1 MTFPEM
7 SISEVR
13 VVECMGAMFGALTLL
28 ALWKI
33 GAHLSSL
40 AQRGR
45 ELREV
50 LDSIELQLT
59 TARRVKG
66 W

>member
-1 MTFPEM
+1 MTLSDMP
-7 SISEVR
+7 ITEVR
-13 VVECMGAMFGALTLL
+13 TIEWMAVAFGALVVL

-40 AQRGR
+40 AQRNH

-50 LDSIELQLT
+50 LDSIELLLT
-59 TARRVKG
+59 AHRVRG
-66 W
+66 R

>member
-1 MTFPEM
+1 
-7 SISEVR
+7 
-13 VVECMGAMFGALTLL
+13 MGAMFGALTIL